1 MLNLILRS
9 QTSMQ
14 KENCK
19 KQEKCVV
26 IAFFFGSK
34 YCILC
39 MDDLTFKYHQTQM
52 IYGLDCNMQI

>member
-14 KENCK
+14 KVNCK

-26 IAFFFGSK
+26 IAFFLVLNIAFFARA
-34 YCILC
+34 
-39 MDDLTFKYHQTQM
+39 T
-52 IYGLDCNMQI
+52 